1 MKTIVTIMISLFLLS
16 SVSALFAGECMEVDL
31 SDLDNSEDI
40 FYMIVGNSSN
50 TEGLNI
56 TLNDLTKNVSICT
69 PVNYE
74 PDSFSIIFMNNLTG
88 EIIIEVPIYRSSGG
102 RRTRYVYIDNKTIEY
117 VENKTIEYVDRII
130 DLTEDKVPAEEEI
143 TIDILDEPEKSYWY
157 YYLAVFVILAI
168 IIYLFY
174 RTSFKESEEKIIDE
188 DTIEKE
194 VK

>member
-1 MKTIVTIMISLFLLS
+1 
-16 SVSALFAGECMEVDL
+16 MEVDL
-31 SDLDNSEDI
+31 SGLDNSEDI

-56 TLNDLTKNVSICT
+56 TLNDITKNVSICT
-69 PVNYE
+69 VVNYE
-74 PDSFSIIFMNNLTG
+74 PDSFTIIFMNNITG
-88 EIIIEVPIYRSSGG
+88 EIIIEVPIYKSSGSK
-102 RRTRYVYIDNKTIEY
+102 RTRYVYIDNKTIEY

-130 DLTEDKVPAEEEI
+130 DLTKEDLPTEEEI

-194 VK
+194 V

>member
-31 SDLDNSEDI
+31 SGLDNSEDI

-56 TLNDLTKNVSICT
+56 TLNDITKNVSICT
-69 PVNYE
+69 VVNYE
-74 PDSFSIIFMNNLTG
+74 PDSFTIIFMNNITG
-88 EIIIEVPIYRSSGG
+88 EIIIEVPIYKSSGSK
-102 RRTRYVYIDNKTIEY
+102 RTRYVYIDNKTIEY

-130 DLTEDKVPAEEEI
+130 DLTKEDLPTEEEI

-194 VK
+194 V